1 MDLFI
6 QQNMSLTTTIRL
18 VMEATGLHVIHLEA
32 LSHVLEKI
40 HQEQQIIFQ
49 QEEPLTHIH

>member
-1 MDLFI
+1 
-6 QQNMSLTTTIRL
+6 MSLTTTIRL